1 MVLWPH
7 FPLVKVTILSQ
18 VLNGV
23 LLPVVMIFMLVL
35 INKTELMGK
44 HTNNRWFNM
53 IAWATAII
61 VIGLSLAMLF
71 VPGS

>member
-1 MVLWPH
+1 

-44 HTNNRWFNM
+44 HTNNRWFNL
-53 IAWATAII
+53 IAWTTAII
-61 VIGLSLAMLF
+61 VIGLSVAMLLLQ
-71 VPGS
+71 GS